1 MPKNLK
7 ILLTGGG
14 TGGHFLPL
22 LAVVNELRKIG
33 AERGI
38 DFDFLH
44 IGTNPARERELV
56 EKFHVKYDHVAA
68 GKMRRYF
75 SLQNVVDIFKIPWGL
90 GQAYTKVKKF
100 DPDVVF
106 GKGGYASVPVI
117 TAAGWQHKKILIHES
132 DTSPGLANRKMAKY
146 ATEIALAFSQSARF
160 FDKNKVVITGNPIRE
175 GIRAGSYER
184 GLKTFNLNEDK
195 PIIFVT
201 GGSSGARTINRVTV
215 ETLPKLLDHYQIIH
229 QCGNIGLEAVV
240 GKLREK
246 FGAANVIQ
254 QGANYYL
261 RDRGYRLRPF
271 LQLEEMADAYAG
283 AKLVISRAG
292 ASSLSEIAAVGKPS
306 IVIPLPLTA
315 SRGEQ
320 ITNAAVYE
328 RAGASTVI
336 MNEELTAE
344 KLLAAI
350 KQLIDNSQTLTAM
363 GQAARKL
370 ARPEA
375 AQLIAEEIIKLAYGD
390 GSQKN

>member
-1 MPKNLK
+1 MPKTLK

-14 TGGHFLPL
+14 TGGHVLPL

-90 GQAYTKVKKF
+90 CQAYAKVKKF
-100 DPDVVF
+100 NPDVVF
-106 GKGGYASVPVI
+106 GKGGYASVPVV

-146 ATEIALAFSQSARF
+146 ATKIALTFPQSAKF
-160 FDKNKVVITGNPIRE
+160 FDRDKVVITGNPIRA
-175 GIRAGSYER
+175 GITGGSLEKS
-184 GLKTFNLNEDK
+184 LKTFNLAGDK
-195 PIIFVT
+195 PILFIT
-201 GGSSGARTINRVTV
+201 GGSFGARTINRVV
-215 ETLPKLLDHYQIIH
+215 VAALPKLLETYQVIH
-229 QCGNIGLEAVV
+229 QCGQVGLDEVV
-240 GKLREK
+240 GALRQK
-246 FGAANVIQ
+246 FGAVNVVQ
-254 QGANYYL
+254 QGNNYYL

-271 LQLEEMADAYAG
+271 LELEEMADAYAG

-306 IVIPLPLTA
+306 ILIPLPTSS

-350 KQLIDNSQTLTAM
+350 KQLVGDAATLTAM

-370 ARPEA
+370 AHPEA
-375 AQLIAEEIIKLAYGD
+375 ATRIAEEIIKLAYG
-390 GSQKN
+390 N